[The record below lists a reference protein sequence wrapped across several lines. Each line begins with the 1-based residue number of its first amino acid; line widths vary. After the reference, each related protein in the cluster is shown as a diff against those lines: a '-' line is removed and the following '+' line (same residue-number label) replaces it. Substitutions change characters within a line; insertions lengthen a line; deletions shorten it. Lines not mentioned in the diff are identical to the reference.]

1 MRKRNEGKKIAK
13 GAAWMGAMAMGL
25 ALSFATAEAKTK
37 VLLFFDT
44 EDFTCDRSNDAI
56 RDIAN
61 ILTEEKVVGH
71 FNMVG
76 LLCEELVRLRRM
88 DVLDSLKGH
97 AIGTQTYGHS
107 LHPAICELSDREDFG
122 EAYRAVLAQEAEAI
136 GMIRAA
142 TATDRVIFQ
151 DPPGNSWSYVSFY
164 AYADLGVKFVCGGGF
179 TDRPLTSK
187 GAYGAGGIVRR
198 NNVALGL
205 WYCNCYQIPYSSM
218 FGLEG
223 FLPRE
228 GYKPPD
234 VKKILDDSAG
244 RDLISFYMHPHMAV
258 KTKHWDGI
266 NYKRKN
272 LVEWGKWIPAPDRP
286 AEDTKV
292 FYDRLRSFIR
302 TIKADSRFELIDLRD
317 FEKTLKPRVEITRA
331 DVPAIRRALGK
342 RFSAV
347 DLPKSWSVSDCFQ
360 ASVRFLRGDKAF
372 RPGKS
377 WGFLDRPKGVKEKTV
392 VLASDLKDAAA
403 RLNTDYFLPPEI
415 EVGGKKIG
423 PADFLFAALEAIE
436 TGSGAVCVEPRDQLG
451 SFEEVPSLE
460 MVDIKGGWVIHAD
473 TFEDRY
479 CSERLKLQLWT
490 LRIE

>member
-1 MRKRNEGKKIAK
+1 MRREWKKRVK
-13 GAAWMGAMAMGL
+13 GVAWMGAVAIGI
-25 ALSFATAEAKTK
+25 ALSLAPAEAKTK

-97 AIGTQTYGHS
+97 AIGSQTYGHS
-107 LHPAICELSDREDFG
+107 LHPAICELSDKEDFR
-122 EAYRAVLAQEAEAI
+122 EAYRDVMAQEAEAI

-164 AYADLGVKFVCGGGF
+164 AYADMGVKFICGGGF
-179 TDRPLTSK
+179 TDHPVSSG
-187 GAYGAGGIVRR
+187 GAYGAGGIVRKD
-198 NNVALGL
+198 NVAMGL
-205 WYCNCYQIPYSSM
+205 WYCNCYQIPYCGM

-223 FLPRE
+223 FLPHAGSR
-228 GYKPPD
+228 PPD
-234 VKKILDDSAG
+234 VKKILDTGAQ
-244 RDLISFYMHPHMAV
+244 RDMLAFYMHPHMAV

-302 TIKADSRFELIDLRD
+302 TIKADSRFEFIDLRD
-317 FEKTLKPRVEITRA
+317 FEKTLKPRVEITRE
-331 DVPAIRRALGK
+331 DIPAIRHALAK
-342 RFSAV
+342 RLSAV

-360 ASVRFLRGDKAF
+360 AAVRFLRGDKTF
-372 RPGKS
+372 LPQKS
-377 WGFLDRPKGVKEKTV
+377 WGFLERPKGVKEKTV
-392 VLASDLKDAAA
+392 VTASDLKAAA
-403 RLNTDYFLPPEI
+403 ASLNTDYFLPPEI

-423 PADFLFAALEAIE
+423 PADFLFASLEAIE
-436 TGSGAVCVEPRDQLG
+436 TGSGAVCIEPRDQLG

-460 MVDIKGGWVIHAD
+460 RVNIKGGWGIHAD